1 MRNTLVSFSLVVI
14 ATVGC
19 GEDSSTT
26 GGNTNHVA
34 VADSAILPD
43 GAFIQTDSGVEADMR
58 KQRWI
63 QPLRRWSPHATKE
76 SSSTFN
82 SIAVSGENGALTV
95 EGTYRASNDLKG
107 SCGGLRQ

>member
-1 MRNTLVSFSLVVI
+1 MRNALVSFSLVVI

-26 GGNTNHVA
+26 DDNMNREV

-58 KQRWI
+58 PEVDSAI
-63 QPLRRWSPHATKE
+63 EAVVTACDE
-76 SSSTFN
+76 GEFIDFN
-82 SIAVSGENGALTV
+82 LIAVSGENGALTAEDV
-95 EGTYRASNDLKG
+95 PREQRS
-107 SCGGLRQ
+107 